1 VLLRLE
7 GEGVDVDANRRDVGV
22 VLVRLDL
29 VEVAS
34 LTYLEAVVTVEL
46 DERRYARV
54 GTRHALNARD
64 GVARL
69 KD

>member
-7 GEGVDVDANRRDVGV
+7 REGVDVDTNRRDIGV

-34 LTYLEAVVTVEL
+34 LADLEAVVAVEL
-46 DERRYARV
+46 DERRDARV
-54 GTRHALNARD
+54 LARHALNTRD

-69 KD
+69 QD

>member
-29 VEVAS
+29 VEIAALTHLESVVA
-34 LTYLEAVVTVEL
+34 VEL
-46 DERRYARV
+46 DERRDARV
-54 GTRHALNARD
+54 AAGHALNARD

-69 KD
+69 QD

>member
-1 VLLRLE
+1 MLLRLE

-54 GTRHALNARD
+54 AARHALNARD

>member
-7 GEGVDVDANRRDVGV
+7 GEGVDVDADGGDVGV

-34 LTYLEAVVTVEL
+34 LAHLEPIVTVEL
-46 DERRYARV
+46 EERRDDRV
-54 GTRHALNARD
+54 LATHALNARD

-69 KD
+69 EH

>member
-7 GEGVDVDANRRDVGV
+7 GEGVDVDANRGDVGV

-34 LTYLEAVVTVEL
+34 LTHLEAVVAVEL
-46 DERRYARV
+46 DERRDARV
-54 GTRHALNARD
+54 AAGHALNARD

-69 KD
+69 QN